1 MFKKMILKLSRR
13 LIKKMLPLIF
23 KILIKL
29 KLNRRVINFLH
40 DQSYNS
46 NQLQDFTKIINN
58 KIKNNKIIAL
68 DVGAQGGFNSDCF
81 FPKKYNNFFEEIL
94 IEPIKSESE
103 KLDKKKY
110 VFNKGLWSKK
120 EKKKLYILD
129 KRLGSSSMY
138 EPNQESF
145 DVHNI
150 KNKDYANYD
159 ITRTLEIECDS
170 LNNLL
175 RENNIQD
182 LDYLK
187 IDTQGAELEILKGIG
202 EYKPMLIRVEMHIFT
217 MYKNVP
223 GWHKLL
229 TFLYDLN
236 YISIDWKDIGDHN
249 TRIPAEMDMIFIPN
263 FNNTNGKNLIL
274 NSKEKFISLMLI
286 FGQLNLL
293 KIILKKLNLNEK
305 SIEQLEDLYFN

>member
-1 MFKKMILKLSRR
+1 MF
-13 LIKKMLPLIF
+13 LIK
-23 KILIKL
+23 
-29 KLNRRVINFLH
+29 V
-40 DQSYNS
+40 Y
-46 NQLQDFTKIINN
+46 
-58 KIKNNKIIAL
+58 
-68 DVGAQGGFNSDCF
+68 GA
-81 FPKKYNNFFEEIL
+81 KRK
-94 IEPIKSESE
+94 
-103 KLDKKKY
+103 
-110 VFNKGLWSKK
+110 
-120 EKKKLYILD
+120 KKKLYILD

>member
-1 MFKKMILKLSRR
+1 MFKKMILKLSRS

-110 VFNKGLWSKK
+110 VFNKGLWNKK

-150 KNKDYANYD
+150 KSKDYANYD
-159 ITRTLEIECDS
+159 VTRTLEIECDS

-293 KIILKKLNLNEK
+293 KIILKKINLNEK

>member
-1 MFKKMILKLSRR
+1 MFKKMILKLSRS

>member
-1 MFKKMILKLSRR
+1 MFKKMILKLSRS

-159 ITRTLEIECDS
+159 VTRTLEIECDS

-236 YISIDWKDIGDHN
+236 YMSIDWKDIGDHN

-293 KIILKKLNLNEK
+293 KIILKKINLNEK

>member
-1 MFKKMILKLSRR
+1 MFKKMILKLSRS

-150 KNKDYANYD
+150 KSKDYANYD
-159 ITRTLEIECDS
+159 VTRTLEIECDS

-293 KIILKKLNLNEK
+293 KIILKKINLNEK

>member
-1 MFKKMILKLSRR
+1 
-13 LIKKMLPLIF
+13 
-23 KILIKL
+23 
-29 KLNRRVINFLH
+29 
-40 DQSYNS
+40 
-46 NQLQDFTKIINN
+46 
-58 KIKNNKIIAL
+58 
-68 DVGAQGGFNSDCF
+68 
-81 FPKKYNNFFEEIL
+81 
-94 IEPIKSESE
+94 
-103 KLDKKKY
+103 
-110 VFNKGLWSKK
+110 
-120 EKKKLYILD
+120 
-129 KRLGSSSMY
+129 MY

-150 KNKDYANYD
+150 KSKDYANYD
-159 ITRTLEIECDS
+159 VTRTLEIECDS

-175 RENNIQD
+175 RENNIQN

-236 YISIDWKDIGDHN
+236 YISIDWKDIGDHS

-293 KIILKKLNLNEK
+293 KIILKKINLNEK